1 MQRFRFVF
9 PLFLML
15 TACAN
20 YVVTF
25 NNVTISEPKPLYQP
39 LEIPDE
45 NLRTCV
51 SETVESQSVSRADDL
66 ETLSCSYAGITNLAG
81 IQQFTQLT
89 QIKLDHNNLVGIA
102 PLLFLENLRLVD
114 ITGNSEVAC
123 REIAE
128 LKKLIGKDLLIL
140 DTCSRQ

>member
-9 PLFLML
+9 PFFLML

-25 NNVTISEPKPLYQP
+25 NNVTISEPKLLYQP
-39 LEIPDE
+39 LEILDE

-51 SETVESQSVSRADDL
+51 SETIRSNSVTGADDL
-66 ETLSCSYAGITNLAG
+66 EMLSCSYAGITNLAG

-89 QIKLDHNNLVGIA
+89 HIKLDHNNLVGIEH
-102 PLLFLENLRLVD
+102 LLFLENLRLVD

-128 LKKLIGKDLLIL
+128 LKKLIGKDLLIS

>member
-9 PLFLML
+9 PLFLLL
-15 TACAN
+15 TACAD
-20 YVVTF
+20 YVVTL
-25 NNVTISEPKPLYQP
+25 NNMTISEPKPLYQP
-39 LEIPDE
+39 LEIFDE

-51 SETVESQSVSRADDL
+51 SETIRFHSVMGAGDL
-66 ETLSCSYAGITNLAG
+66 ERLSCSYAGITSLAG

-89 QIKLDHNNLVGIA
+89 HIKLDHNNLIGIE
-102 PLLFLENLRLVD
+102 PLLSLENLRLVD

-128 LKKLIGKDLLIL
+128 LKKLIGKDLLIS
-140 DTCSRQ
+140 DTCSPQ

>member
-1 MQRFRFVF
+1 MQRFSFVF
-9 PLFLML
+9 PLLLML

-25 NNVTISEPKPLYQP
+25 NNVMISEPKPLYQP
-39 LEIPDE
+39 LDIFDE

-51 SETVESQSVSRADDL
+51 SETIRFQSVMGAGDL
-66 ETLSCSYAGITNLAG
+66 ERLSCSYAGITSLAG

-89 QIKLDHNNLVGIA
+89 HIKLDHNNLIGIE
-102 PLLFLENLRLVD
+102 PLLSLENLRLVD

-128 LKKLIGKDLLIL
+128 LKKLIGKDLLIS
-140 DTCSRQ
+140 DTCSPQ

>member
-9 PLFLML
+9 PLLLML

-25 NNVTISEPKPLYQP
+25 NNVTISEPIPLYQP
-39 LEIPDE
+39 LEILDE

-51 SETVESQSVSRADDL
+51 SETVKSHSVSRADDL
-66 ETLSCSYAGITNLAG
+66 ETLSCSFAGITNLAG
-81 IQQFTQLT
+81 IKQFTQLT
-89 QIKLDHNNLVGIA
+89 HIKLDHNNLVGIA
-102 PLLFLENLRLVD
+102 PLLFLENLRLID